1 VALKLDNMNQG
12 LTQVVLLR
20 FRAAP
25 HNVPKASLAVK
36 VRFTYY
42 DPFQRKQ
49 VIQTQESSIALKAGA
64 SGDGFKDNEVRKN
77 YTIALLA
84 QAIREMAVAWE
95 MRHYSEAESLLTTA
109 ISRTRRSYPNL
120 EDEDIARTLN
130 LAEKYQNG
138 IRRELRAE
146 R

>member
-1 VALKLDNMNQG
+1 MA
-12 LTQVVLLR
+12 LLR
-20 FRAAP
+20 FKVASHRITRS
-25 HNVPKASLAVK
+25 SLAVK

-42 DPFQRKQ
+42 DAGEKRQ
-49 VIQTQESSIALKAGA
+49 VAQTKESFITLK
-64 SGDGFKDNEVRKN
+64 DGRSSDVLKDNEVRKN

-109 ISRTRRSYPNL
+109 IAKTRRSYPNL
-120 EDEDIARTLN
+120 EDEDIARTLSI
-130 LAEKYQNG
+130 AEKYQKA
-138 IRRELRAE
+138 IRREVRPD